1 MYLDIQNTITVIK
14 PYQKI
19 YSTVLKYKQCGP
31 FGQGVLIYSICK
43 L

>member
-1 MYLDIQNTITVIK
+1 MYLDIQDIITVIK